1 MKRKLFLTI
10 CLLGF
15 FILTSAAADGLWNPE
30 RGFRH
35 EVLIAAEEGDAPIY
49 RHKWPIPQF
58 KGEGVS
64 MVQGYCYLHK
74 YVDKKISDE
83 KLAALQADFDR
94 AREEGVKY
102 LLRFAYCNGF
112 DQPGPTLN
120 RILSHIEQLT
130 PIVRKNA
137 DVIYCLQI
145 GWIGM
150 WGEFHTDP
158 NGLDQDPVAVGAV
171 VDATLKMLPAN
182 RSTMM
187 RRMAY
192 RDIAESKSSMV
203 KKNIDRVGFF
213 DDGFLA
219 NFTDAGTFLG
229 AGTNR
234 VATDEEDPEFAKVCE
249 ESARIPVDG
258 ECFWG
263 GWCDN
268 VRMNPV
274 SALERFVKHHYTTF
288 NFTHVHEPFDAP
300 GAIDA
305 WKETNFTARML
316 KLYGLPCDENY
327 FRHNPSPS
335 AYDYIRDHLGYRL
348 EVIKSEG
355 SLIDRAYSGRVVI
368 RNVGTSRPINPRE
381 VYLVLYNDEGSAYEF
396 ATGIDAYSFEPWKE
410 VTVELKG
417 KLPKDAE
424 GIFHAALWLPDE
436 EESIRLRPEYAI
448 TIAEG
453 TTPVTISGRLLNA
466 LQ

>member
-1 MKRKLFLTI
+1 MRKKLLQTL
-10 CLLGF
+10 CLLSLSLLPSF
-15 FILTSAAADGLWNPE
+15 AEDGLWNPE
-30 RGFRH
+30 RGYRH

-49 RHKWPIPQF
+49 RNKWPIPQY
-58 KGEGVS
+58 KSEGIS

-94 AREEGVKY
+94 AREEGVKF
-102 LLRFAYCNGF
+102 LLRFAYCNGEG
-112 DQPGPTLN
+112 QPGPTLN

-130 PIVRKNA
+130 PIVRENA

-145 GWIGM
+145 GWIGL
-150 WGEFHTDP
+150 WGEFHSDP
-158 NGLDQDPVAVGAV
+158 NGLDQDPVAVTSV
-171 VDATLKMLPAN
+171 VNATLKMLPDN

-192 RDIAESKSSMV
+192 RDIAESKSSLV
-203 KKNIDRVGFF
+203 RKNIDRVGFF
-213 DDGFLA
+213 NDGTLA

-229 AGTNR
+229 AGNQR
-234 VATDEEDPEFAKVCE
+234 VVTDDEDPEFAKVTE
-249 ESARIPVDG
+249 QSARIPVDG

-288 NFTHVHEPFDAP
+288 NFTHVHEPFDTP
-300 GAIDA
+300 GALDA

-327 FRHNPSPS
+327 FLHNPSPN

-348 EVIKSEG
+348 EVIQSTG
-355 SLIDRAYSGRVVI
+355 ALTHGAYTGKVVI

-381 VYLVLYNDEGSAYEF
+381 VFLVLYNDEGAAYEF
-396 ATGIDAYSFEPWKE
+396 ATGTDAHSFEPWQE
-410 VTVELKG
+410 VTVELNG
-417 KLPKDAE
+417 ELPSDAE

-436 EESIRLRPEYAI
+436 EESIRFRTEYAI

-453 TTPVTISGRLLNA
+453 TSPVVLNGRLLNA